1 MRNPPTLSFALHH
14 HGEGL
19 PHVVVHDIA
28 EQEKKESFSLP
39 THDESMRAS
48 NPWRNR
54 AHVETP
60 FPPTPVLA
68 HFECALSRSAGG
80 ARRRKT
86 ANETRHKVV
95 PEEREP
101 LRPVRRQM
109 SPFNTAV
116 LAAIESL
123 VINRVSRMVPGIAP
137 AVFSIKG
144 RHLTENPQNPS
155 RSKTGF
161 FVARRPGH
169 LRPVL

>member
-28 EQEKKESFSLP
+28 EQEKKSPSHYQPTTNPCALP
-39 THDESMRAS
+39 THG
-48 NPWRNR
+48 
-54 AHVETP
+54 ETALTSK
-60 FPPTPVLA
+60 PPTPVLA

-116 LAAIESL
+116 VAASASL
-123 VINRVSRMVPGIAP
+123 IINKVSRMVPGIAP

-144 RHLTENPQNPS
+144 RSLNENPKNPS
-155 RSKTGF
+155 R
-161 FVARRPGH
+161 
-169 LRPVL
+169 

>member
-39 THDESMRAS
+39 THDDSMRTS
-48 NPWRNR
+48 NPWRSR
-54 AHVETP
+54 ANVETP

-68 HFECALSRSAGG
+68 HFDGALSRSAGC

-86 ANETRHKVV
+86 TNETRHNVV

-116 LAAIESL
+116 VTASESI
-123 VINRVSRMVPGIAP
+123 VINKVLRMVPQIAP
-137 AVFSIKG
+137 AVFSI
-144 RHLTENPQNPS
+144 
-155 RSKTGF
+155 
-161 FVARRPGH
+161 
-169 LRPVL
+169 

>member
-39 THDESMRAS
+39 THDESMRTS

-116 LAAIESL
+116 VTASESI
-123 VINRVSRMVPGIAP
+123 VINKVLRMVPGIAP

-144 RHLTENPQNPS
+144 RSLNENPKNPS
-155 RSKTGF
+155 R
-161 FVARRPGH
+161 
-169 LRPVL
+169 